1 MATRKTKAAD
11 AELDAVKDIA
21 ELDPIAAAVKAI
33 TEPNASGE
41 LAALTSGGL
50 VDPGTKVFKQSDI
63 DRLQAEIDALTV
75 RVDALYTRSNLSSTD
90 LNSVTNQGNYV
101 LNFNNNTYS
110 HAPAA
115 FTTGTAIMY
124 VRPHA
129 AGNRLLQ
136 IIVGWTDGSLVYI
149 RNVSQ
154 GQTGAGTW
162 YKITTT

>member
-1 MATRKTKAAD
+1 MATRKTKAAN
-11 AELDAVKDIA
+11 AELDAVKDTA
-21 ELDPIAAAVKAI
+21 ELDPIAAAVKALGD
-33 TEPNASGE
+33 PDPSGE
-41 LAALTSGGL
+41 LAALTSGDL
-50 VDPGTKVFKQSDI
+50 VDPGTKVFRQSDI

-75 RVDALYTRSNLSSTD
+75 RVNALYNRSNLSSTD
-90 LNSVTNQGNYV
+90 LNDVTNQGNYA
-101 LNFNNNTYS
+101 LNFSNNTYA

-149 RNVSQ
+149 RNVTQ
-154 GQTGAGTW
+154 GQTGTGTW